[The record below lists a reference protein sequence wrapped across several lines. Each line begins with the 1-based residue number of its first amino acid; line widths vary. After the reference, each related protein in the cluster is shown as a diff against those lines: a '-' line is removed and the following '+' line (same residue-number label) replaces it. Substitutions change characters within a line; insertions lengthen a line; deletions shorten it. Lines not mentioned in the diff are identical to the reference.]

1 MARPFVIACLL
12 IALVA
17 TAPAYAASLDTSFGK
32 SGRVVVDF
40 GEDNYAIAGDL
51 AVQPDGKIVAVG
63 WVKGRIGFAR
73 LLANG
78 ALDPSFG
85 SGGIALTGFGIQ
97 VREAMPPRLALQ
109 PDGAIVAVGM
119 AANPDALGKYDF
131 GVVRVTKDGQLD
143 PAFAQGGAGYF
154 QVGPKSDVAQDVVV
168 QPDGKLVV
176 AGYSVSATGNS
187 DFAAIR
193 LTPTGRL
200 DTSFGTGGSVVI
212 PMDPDSGMDSAS
224 ALGLTPD
231 GRIVLAGVTARAE
244 TSFDVAV
251 MRLTPTGALDTTF
264 GGDGRAE
271 LALGTGAWVEI
282 VRSLLVAPD
291 GSFYVGGS
299 ALQPGFGPSQVA
311 LTHFT
316 ADGVADWST
325 LRPLGTL
332 EDTSSGIVLAG
343 STAYLAVD
351 SRVGG
356 NEREAGVLALG
367 TGGAPDTGFS
377 SNGALLF
384 HLTPGA
390 NDRAAAI
397 ATRADGALVELFS
410 TNEQWAF
417 AVIVPASAKPVPPPP
432 SGQTGTETP
441 ATNPPTQ
448 HVTLSSKITFPRS
461 GAKLRRVRVLRGTA
475 SANLPLERVDFA
487 LAKLSGR
494 TCLHLKSA
502 KPGWVRARCSKLV
515 WKRASGRNSWSYTL
529 KRALPKGSYRLYS
542 RAVAGGVR
550 EAQRA
555 PIKFTVR

>member
-12 IALVA
+12 IALVVA
-17 TAPAYAASLDTSFGK
+17 APAHAASLDTSFGK
-32 SGRVVVDF
+32 SGRVVLDF

-63 WVKGRIGFAR
+63 WVKGQIGFAR

-85 SGGIALTGFGIQ
+85 SGGIALTGFGLQ
-97 VREAMPPRLALQ
+97 AREAMPPRLALQ

-119 AANPDALGKYDF
+119 AANPGALGKYDF
-131 GVVRVTKDGQLD
+131 GVVRVTKGGQLD
-143 PAFAQGGAGYF
+143 PAFAQGGSGYF
-154 QVGPKSDVAQDVVV
+154 QVGPKSDVAQDVAV

-176 AGYSVSATGNS
+176 AGYSLSADGNS

-193 LTPTGRL
+193 LTPTGGI
-200 DTSFGTGGSVVI
+200 DTSFGTGGSAVI

-224 ALGLTPD
+224 AVGLTPD
-231 GRIVLAGVTARAE
+231 GRIVIAGVTARSE
-244 TSFDVAV
+244 TGFDVATV
-251 MRLTPTGALDTTF
+251 RLTTAGALDPSF

-271 LALGTGAWVEI
+271 LALGSGAWQEI

-291 GSFYVGGS
+291 GSLYVGGS
-299 ALQPGFGPSQVA
+299 ALQPGFGPSLVA

-316 ADGVADWST
+316 AEGVPDWSA
-325 LRPLGTL
+325 LRALGTL

-343 STAYLAVD
+343 QTTYLAAD
-351 SRVGG
+351 SRTGG
-356 NEREAGVLALG
+356 SEREAGVLALDASG
-367 TGGAPDTGFS
+367 LPDASFSPGGE
-377 SNGALLF
+377 LLF

-417 AVIVPASAKPVPPPP
+417 AVIVPASTKPVPPP
-432 SGQTGTETP
+432 STQTETP
-441 ATNPPTQ
+441 ATNPPSQ
-448 HVTLSSKITFPRS
+448 SVTLSSKITFPRS

-475 SANLPLERVDFA
+475 SATLPLARVDFA

-494 TCLHLKSA
+494 TCLHLKTA
-502 KPGWVRARCSKLV
+502 KPGWVRARCSRLI

-555 PIKFTVR
+555 AVKFRVS